1 MLTDELSRLEAPA
14 AMQAAGAFRD
24 ACSCVRE
31 AWAAAVFST
40 AGEAELRRYFSF
52 HLKGIAQMAQRVSS
66 EATQGELLNL
76 VTHIAFYYPESFDHD
91 APAPCCYSK
100 KMLDELCDLQ
110 VIFCKAL
117 EKVPL
122 PSDLSGL
129 LLDYNGMVNNAA
141 IHTFRTL
148 NYYRLFLEKLAVPDL
163 TETVI
168 REALLEI
175 NFNHLGYFAW
185 LRQSFESEGNY
196 RQLLARYAG
205 QPVGKEHI
213 YHPAWPSIN
222 EMICGWLREAI
233 KLEKAP
239 VEAAPPVK
247 LPLELS
253 VSHLAFMTRLFVDE
267 KLYGA
272 TPLTD
277 IFKFLARNY
286 TTKRQATISPGSLS
300 KEFYSTDQQAAA
312 RVRGILQNMVARIN
326 RNYFPVTVVASAITF
341 LWLKNY

>member
-24 ACSCVRE
+24 ACSRVRE
-31 AWAAAVFST
+31 AWAEAVFSA
-40 AGEAELRRYFSF
+40 AGEVELRRYFSF
-52 HLKGIAQMAQRVSS
+52 HLKCIAEMAQRVSG

-76 VTHIAFYYPESFDHD
+76 VKHIAYYYPKYLDQD

-100 KMLDELCDLQ
+100 KVLDELCDLQ
-110 VIFCKAL
+110 ALFYKAL
-117 EKVPL
+117 EKLSL
-122 PSDLSGL
+122 PSDLAGL
-129 LLDYNGMVNNAA
+129 LLDYNGMVNNAV

-148 NYYRLFLEKLAVPDL
+148 DYYRLFLKKLAVPGL
-163 TETVI
+163 TEALI
-168 REALLEI
+168 HEAMLEI

-185 LRQSFESEGNY
+185 LRQSFEGESNY

-213 YHPAWPSIN
+213 YDPAWPSIN

-233 KLEKAP
+233 KLENAP
-239 VEAAPPVK
+239 AEAAPPVK

-326 RNYFPVTVVASAITF
+326 RNYFPVTVVASTITF